1 MKRLHFNST
10 LNHKRDGYNTYYV
23 SVEKVVTLYGNEFL
37 RLKNDTLDDNYWIA
51 RYHKLMRIDI
61 NDIAHCVLF
70 VDSESGDG
78 ILVDSEGA
86 KYARKSQFIP
96 NARALIENNELTE
109 AERRIHERPKE
120 ITADIAE
127 KTRCGESR
135 FEPEEVLTKIITDD
149 LRSNIM
155 QAVIEML
162 RERDDIQSAEMIG
175 QSVKAEAKPTHS
187 LKLYCPLVVI
197 NEDCDEISCEFAVGC
212 ADEIN
217 EFIQEF
223 SLPEEERRGLMAYYD
238 KETSV
243 CEKVYSAFPS
253 VGEVNGELMGIFDCQ
268 ISGELTDSELEELR
282 GYLKGQ
288 ASDGWGE
295 GLEQR
300 EIETGKL
307 GNICV
312 SFFNNGASW
321 SLHTEEEMEI
331 SRNEEPEMNLK
342 M

>member
-1 MKRLHFNST
+1 MKKLSFNST

-162 RERDDIQSAEMIG
+162 RERDDIQSAEIIG

-197 NEDCDEISCEFAVGC
+197 NEDCGEISCEFAVGC

-282 GYLKGQ
+282 GY
-288 ASDGWGE
+288 
-295 GLEQR
+295 QR
-300 EIETGKL
+300 GSEDRSAFCTGYKL
-307 GNICV
+307 
-312 SFFNNGASW
+312 
-321 SLHTEEEMEI
+321 
-331 SRNEEPEMNLK
+331 
-342 M
+342 

>member
-96 NARALIENNELTE
+96 NARALIENNELTG

-135 FEPEEVLTKIITDD
+135 FEPEEVLTEIITDD

-162 RERDDIQSAEMIG
+162 RERDDIQSAEIIG

-223 SLPEEERRGLMAYYD
+223 SLPEEERRGLIAYYD

-288 ASDGWGE
+288 ASDGWA
-295 GLEQR
+295 
-300 EIETGKL
+300 K
-307 GNICV
+307 V
-312 SFFNNGASW
+312 
-321 SLHTEEEMEI
+321 
-331 SRNEEPEMNLK
+331 
-342 M
+342 